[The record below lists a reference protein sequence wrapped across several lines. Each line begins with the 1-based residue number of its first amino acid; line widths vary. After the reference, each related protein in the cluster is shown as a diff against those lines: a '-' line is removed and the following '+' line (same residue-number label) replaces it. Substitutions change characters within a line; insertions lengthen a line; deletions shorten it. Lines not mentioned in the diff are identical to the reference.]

1 MQKKSSEFK
10 LFVLFLSLAL
20 GSQTAFAKRM
30 YRWEDENGKVHFTG
44 QMPPDKVKYG
54 SKVLDEDGRVV
65 AVKEGAK
72 TREQRE
78 KEQRLAILRKEQEK
92 IIAKQKAHDKVL
104 LTTFRNV
111 KDIELALASKKEAL
125 AAQRRVL
132 DGNLQRL
139 QEQLT
144 SQQQTAA
151 RFERNGRKASQKLLD
166 EIEASKKQIGLANA
180 EIEKYLN
187 KMMELE
193 REFASDIERFK
204 FLTEKGGT
212 KSAAAAA
219 PVENG
224 PESDSLGIFA
234 CGSVEQCDKAWSAV
248 RTYVLSHATT
258 KIDVDTDSLIMTRKV
273 QTDKD
278 LSLSAS
284 KMSLN
289 GKIPEIFLDIQC
301 HQSISGQE
309 LCASEKVTAIRTGF
323 KTYISAQLQQAE

>member
-1 MQKKSSEFK
+1 MQKISSKFK
-10 LFVLFLSLAL
+10 LFVFFLLLAL
-20 GSQTAFAKRM
+20 GSQTALAKKM

-54 SKVLDEDGRVV
+54 SKVLDEDARVV
-65 AVKEGAK
+65 EVKEGAK
-72 TREQRE
+72 TKAQRE

-92 IIAKQKAHDKVL
+92 LIAKQMAHDKVL

-151 RFERNGRKASQKLLD
+151 RFERNGRKASKKLLD

-204 FLTEKGGT
+204 FLTEKGET
-212 KSAAAAA
+212 KVAAVPA
-219 PVENG
+219 EKE
-224 PESDSLGIFA
+224 PEPDSLGIFV
-234 CGSVEQCDKAWSAV
+234 CLSIEQCDKAWNAV
-248 RTYVLSHATT
+248 RTYVQRHATT

-309 LCASEKVTAIRTGF
+309 LCASEKVAAIRTGF
-323 KTYISAQLQQAE
+323 KAYISEQLQPAE